1 MKTLKLT
8 EVLDAISQYC
18 ENHQGKKPMMLWFH
32 SNPDVDEVKR
42 VINNTPSYA
51 TFIGHPL
58 KLGNKYMIL
67 NDEVAKIT
75 DHKELLDEFIFPST
89 YQIEATKL
97 FVYHTYLGQLN
108 KEALQYCVDI
118 VNIGQYP
125 VVCLMNDYSL
135 KVDKPS
141 EEVLSFV
148 ETHFDQYDVN
158 K

>member
-1 MKTLKLT
+1 MKIAQNNIDFAKITKQIC
-8 EVLDAISQYC
+8 DAVAMI
-18 ENHQGKKPMMLWFH
+18 HQPFPPIVHCDIKEANIIIDK
-32 SNPDVDEVKR
+32 
-42 VINNTPSYA
+42 
-51 TFIGHPL
+51 
-58 KLGNKYMIL
+58 
-67 NDEVAKIT
+67 NDEVVKIA

-89 YQIEATKL
+89 YKIEATKL

-108 KEALQYCVDI
+108 KEALQYCMDI

-135 KVDKPS
+135 EIDKPS
-141 EEVLSFV
+141 EEVISFV

>member
-1 MKTLKLT
+1 MTALKF
-8 EVLDAISQYC
+8 EEAFDAISQYC

-32 SNPDVDEVKR
+32 SNPDVDGVR
-42 VINNTPSYA
+42 QVINNTPSYA

-58 KLGNKYMIL
+58 KLGNEYMIL
-67 NDEVAKIT
+67 NDEVVKIA
-75 DHKELLDEFIFPST
+75 DHKELLNEFIFPST
-89 YQIEATKL
+89 YEIEKTKL
-97 FVYHTYLGQLN
+97 FVYHRFLRQLD
-108 KEALQYCVDI
+108 KEALQYCIDI

-135 KVDKPS
+135 EIDKPS
-141 EEVLSFV
+141 EEVISFI